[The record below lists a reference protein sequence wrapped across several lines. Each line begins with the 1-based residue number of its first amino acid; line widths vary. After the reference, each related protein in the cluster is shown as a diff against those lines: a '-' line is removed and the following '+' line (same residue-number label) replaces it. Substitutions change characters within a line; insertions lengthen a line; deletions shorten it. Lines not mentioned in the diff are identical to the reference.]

1 MTRHSIF
8 AALGIAA
15 LALLAACGGPRPA
28 DMVIMNGHVVTV
40 DDAMPKAEAVAIA
53 GDTIVAVGSMGDV
66 RPYIG
71 RHTQVIDAGGR
82 LVIPAFIEGHG
93 HFMGLGE
100 SKLELDLTRARTWS
114 EIVDMVADAAAKAK
128 PGAWIVGRGWHQDK
142 WDHPPSPNQL
152 NLPIH
157 TSLSARTPDNP
168 VFLTH
173 ASGHMSFVN
182 ARAMEL
188 AGITRETPDPS
199 GGEIVRDSR
208 GNATGLLL
216 ETAQGIARVPL
227 NQWRNQR
234 SRDEIRAERRR
245 VVQLAGQEALSKG
258 ITTFH
263 DAGEPFATID
273 LFKQMAA
280 DGNLPLRLYVMV
292 GDNAVERM
300 RDELPRYRMIGFG
313 NNFLTV
319 RAIKEYMDGA
329 LGSRGAWMLEPYD
342 DDPSTSGLNTTS
354 LDHIRRI
361 ADLAIQYDFQVATHA
376 IGDRANRE
384 VLNLYQAAFEGAGI
398 DGKAR
403 RWRIE
408 HAQHITLQD
417 QPRFAQLGVIAAMQ
431 AIHCTSDGPWVPQ
444 RIGDKRAR
452 EESYMW
458 RNLIDSGAVVANG
471 TDVPVEDTNPIPNF
485 YAAVTR
491 RMSNG
496 KQFYPDQVMTREEA
510 LRSYTINNAFAA
522 FEEDIKGSITPG
534 KLADID
540 ILSKDIMTIPVDE
553 IPSARVDYT
562 ILGGKVVY
570 RAEDQ
575 QAEAG
580 T

>member
-1 MTRHSIF
+1 MTRHPT
-8 AALGIAA
+8 ALLSLAA
-15 LALLAACGGPRPA
+15 LAFLAACGGTPPA
-28 DMVIMNGHVVTV
+28 DMVITNGHVVTV
-40 DDAMPKAEAVAIA
+40 DEAMPEAEAIA
-53 GDTIVAVGSMGDV
+53 VSGDTIVAVGTADDIQ
-66 RPYIG
+66 PYIG
-71 RHTQVIDAGGR
+71 RHTQVIDAAGR

-100 SKLELDLTRARTWS
+100 SKIELDLTKARTWQD
-114 EIVDMVADAAAKAK
+114 IVDMVADAASSAK
-128 PGAWIVGRGWHQDK
+128 PGDWIVGRGWHQDK
-142 WDHPPSPNQL
+142 WDRPPSPNLL

-168 VFLTH
+168 VYLTH

-182 ARAMEL
+182 AKAMEI
-188 AGITRETPDPS
+188 AGITRATKNPA
-199 GGEIVRDSR
+199 GGEIVRDRR

-216 ETAQGIARVPL
+216 ETAQSLAGIHL

-234 SRDEIRAERRR
+234 SPEEIRAERRR
-245 VVQLAGQEALSKG
+245 VVQLAGQDALSKG

-263 DAGEPFATID
+263 DAGESFATID

-280 DGNLPLRLYVMV
+280 DGELPVRLYVMV

-300 RDELPRYRMIGFG
+300 RDELPKYRMIGYG

-354 LDHIRRI
+354 LDHIRNI
-361 ADLAIQYDFQVATHA
+361 ADLAIQYDYQVATHA

-384 VLNLYQAAFEGAGI
+384 VLNIYQAAFEGAGI

-408 HAQHITLQD
+408 HAQHIALQD

-452 EESYMW
+452 EESYVW
-458 RNLIDSGAVVANG
+458 RNLIDSGAIVANG

-491 RMSNG
+491 RMNNG
-496 KQFYPDQVMTREEA
+496 QQFYPEQVMTREEA
-510 LRSYTINNAFAA
+510 LRSYTINNAYAA
-522 FEEDIKGSITPG
+522 FEENIKGSITAG

-540 ILSKDIMTIPVDE
+540 ILSKDIMTIPAEE
-553 IPSARVDYT
+553 IPGARVDYT

-570 RAEDQ
+570 RAEGQ

>member
-1 MTRHSIF
+1 MTRHPIIASLSL
-8 AALGIAA
+8 AALT
-15 LALLAACGGPRPA
+15 LLVACGGPHPA

-40 DDAMPKAEAVAIA
+40 DDAMPKAEAVAIG
-53 GDTIVAVGSMGDV
+53 GDTIIAVGGMSDI

-71 RHTQVIDAGGR
+71 RHTQVIDAGGK

-100 SKLELDLTRARTWS
+100 SKLHLDLTKARTWDD
-114 EIVDMVADAAAKAK
+114 IVDMVADAAAKAQ

-142 WDHPPSPNQL
+142 WDHPPSPNL
-152 NLPIH
+152 LKLPIH
-157 TSLSARTPDNP
+157 TSLSARTPNNP

-182 ARAMEL
+182 AKAMEL
-188 AGITRETPDPS
+188 AGITRETPNPS
-199 GGEIVRDSR
+199 GGEIVRDSH

-216 ETAQGIARVPL
+216 ETAQSIARIPL
-227 NQWRNQR
+227 NQWRSQR
-234 SRDEIRAERRR
+234 TRDEIRAERRR

-300 RDELPRYRMIGFG
+300 RDELPKYRIIGFG

-329 LGSRGAWMLEPYD
+329 LGSRGAWMLEPYN

-361 ADLAIQYDFQVATHA
+361 ADLAIQNDFQLATHA

-384 VLNLYQAAFEGAGI
+384 VLNIYQAAFEGAGI

-408 HAQHITLQD
+408 HAQHITPQD

-431 AIHCTSDGPWVPQ
+431 AVHCTSDGPWVPE
-444 RIGDKRAR
+444 RIGDKRAG

-471 TDVPVEDTNPIPNF
+471 TDVPVEDVNPIPNF

-491 RMSNG
+491 QMSNG
-496 KQFYPDQVMTREEA
+496 RQFYPDQVMTREEA
-510 LRSYTINNAFAA
+510 LRSYTINNAYAA
-522 FEEDIKGSITPG
+522 FEENIKGSITPG

-540 ILSKDIMTIPVDE
+540 ILSRDIMTIPVEE
-553 IPSARVDYT
+553 IPDAHVEFT

-570 RAEDQ
+570 RAEAQ
-575 QAEAG
+575 EGA
-580 T
+580 